1 MSRRALHVPHPE
13 QVATSNAWAF
23 LHWLRATGRAN
34 LEGWE
39 GLIAWSAADPAGFSD
54 ALAGFAG
61 LPLDSL
67 SAPGGEEGR
76 GEAGEAP
83 ALAWALRYPVQAF
96 DVGPA
101 GRIGPSRR
109 SASVSAQRPS
119 VDSPTSPRPS
129 PPRGAERELRRTL
142 ETVRLHAEILLH
154 ADLRPDDRVLVM
166 AGPPWPWLLAL
177 RYRTQV
183 VLASP
188 LPPPTLL
195 SRVAEEQATILV
207 ADAGV
212 LPDAAFQ
219 RPGRRLDLSRLRCV
233 VALGGPLAPEARARV
248 YTWLKSDVLLLARAG
263 DRLWGSPLDPVPSR
277 PGPPLSFFRPPP
289 PVPAPA

>member
-1 MSRRALHVPHPE
+1 VSRRALHVPHPE

-67 SAPGGEEGR
+67 SA
-76 GEAGEAP
+76 
-83 ALAWALRYPVQAF
+83 L
-96 DVGPA
+96 
-101 GRIGPSRR
+101 
-109 SASVSAQRPS
+109 
-119 VDSPTSPRPS
+119 
-129 PPRGAERELRRTL
+129 GAERELRRTL

-289 PVPAPA
+289 RVPAPA